1 MAGNAGFVVYVIEQ
15 ECACS
20 QYNQTIG
27 EFADHADISGDCLA
41 DAETDFLC
49 KYLVDEQQA
58 QRYNETGNLQ
68 QLVHSA
74 VNYTQHNANGYA
86 ADDEAGNSHCVSE
99 RTSYHCSNDHSRCAA
114 EIEHTNCVGKAHCIS
129 QSCRDNGLR
138 QNNLQR
144 MEAVIIYAGSQNQ
157 KDDHRYGK
165 YDKYI
170 VLFLMQRLTFLHIC
184 SKV

>member
-1 MAGNAGFVVYVIEQ
+1 MLFSGGTQVSGQTMYSAEDRDIRGAEQDYKKLEKELDKKIKRTPTDHPGYNEYQYHLDPIEHDPWQ
-15 ECACS
+15 LTSFLTTLYDDYTRSEV
-20 QYNQTIG
+20 QG
-27 EFADHADISGDCLA
+27 KLK
-41 DAETDFLC
+41 ETFT
-49 KYLVDEQQA
+49 
-58 QRYNETGNLQ
+58 NETGNLQ

-99 RTSYHCSNDHSRCAA
+99 RTSYHCSNYHSRCAA

-144 MEAVIIYAGSQNQ
+144 MEAVIIYAGS
-157 KDDHRYGK
+157 
-165 YDKYI
+165 
-170 VLFLMQRLTFLHIC
+170 
-184 SKV
+184 